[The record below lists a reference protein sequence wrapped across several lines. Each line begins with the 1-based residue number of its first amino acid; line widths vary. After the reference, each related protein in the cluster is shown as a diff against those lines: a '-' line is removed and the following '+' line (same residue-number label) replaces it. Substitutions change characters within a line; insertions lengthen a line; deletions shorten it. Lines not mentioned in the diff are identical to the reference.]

1 MSFLLRWLGL
11 TIDRPEG
18 LSVRPARTLEVTL
31 PFEAAFERCMSGL
44 RDAVGANIAA
54 YDREAG
60 TIEASFGLINS
71 ERIACLVRG
80 GGDTTSLVTI
90 ESRRIAGA
98 GLSNSSAV
106 LERLSEWIRDGR

>member
-18 LSVRPARTLEVTL
+18 LSVRPARTLDVPL
-31 PFEAAFERCMSGL
+31 PFDEAFDRCMSGL

-54 YDREAG
+54 SDRAAG
-60 TIEASFGLINS
+60 TIEATFGLINS
-71 ERIACLVRG
+71 ERIACTVRRDG
-80 GGDTTSLVTI
+80 ATQSLVTV

-98 GLSNSSAV
+98 GLSKGSAV
-106 LERLSEWIRDGR
+106 LERLAEWIRDGR